1 MRNKQFLG
9 HNPTIFAEFHVY
21 CVYHTYVSDCISKR
35 VKVNIG
41 ERNKYYI
48 ENNHPA
54 IIDAGTFARVQEE
67 IARRSG
73 KPEASEKSYG
83 VA

>member
-1 MRNKQFLG
+1 M
-9 HNPTIFAEFHVY
+9 Y
-21 CVYHTYVSDCISKR
+21 CVYHTYASDCISKR
-35 VKVNIG
+35 VKANND

-54 IIDAGTFARVQEE
+54 IIDAGTFARVREE

-73 KPEASEKSYG
+73 KPEAREK
-83 VA
+83 

>member
-1 MRNKQFLG
+1 M
-9 HNPTIFAEFHVY
+9 
-21 CVYHTYVSDCISKR
+21 SDCISKR
-35 VKVNIG
+35 VRVNNG

-73 KPEASEKSYG
+73 KPKVKQKGTKTELSRY
-83 VA
+83 

>member
-1 MRNKQFLG
+1 M
-9 HNPTIFAEFHVY
+9 Y

-35 VKVNIG
+35 VKVNNG

-54 IIDAGTFARVQEE
+54 IIDAGTFARVREE

-73 KPEASEKSYG
+73 KPKVKRKVYG
-83 VA
+83 DA

>member
-1 MRNKQFLG
+1 M
-9 HNPTIFAEFHVY
+9 Y

-35 VKVNIG
+35 VKVNNG

-48 ENNHPA
+48 ENNRPA
-54 IIDAGTFARVQEE
+54 IIDAGTFARAQEE

-73 KPEASEKSYG
+73 KPKARGKCMAMHEPT
-83 VA
+83 

>member
-1 MRNKQFLG
+1 MTQQF
-9 HNPTIFAEFHVY
+9 FAGFHVY

-35 VKVNIG
+35 VKVNNG

-48 ENNHPA
+48 ENNRPA
-54 IIDAGTFARVQEE
+54 IIDAGTFARAQEE

-73 KPEASEKSYG
+73 KPKARGKCMAMHEPT
-83 VA
+83 